1 MATKPSWTVVTQRLK
16 FFARESFLSSLLS
29 FPEEGIHSGDFHEFL
44 MSSFGNGNQSHE
56 KREKLGTKHYE
67 VEIKYFLFDYVISF
81 IIHTYKVPIS
91 KILEILAFN
100 V

>member
-1 MATKPSWTVVTQRLK
+1 
-16 FFARESFLSSLLS
+16 
-29 FPEEGIHSGDFHEFL
+29 

-81 IIHTYKVPIS
+81 IISMYIQSPY
-91 KILEILAFN
+91 LENIGNIGFN